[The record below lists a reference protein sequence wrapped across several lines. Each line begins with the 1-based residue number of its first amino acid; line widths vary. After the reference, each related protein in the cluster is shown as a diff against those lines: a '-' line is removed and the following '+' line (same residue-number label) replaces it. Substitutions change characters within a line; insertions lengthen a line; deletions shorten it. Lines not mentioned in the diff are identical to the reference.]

1 MSSTTPIS
9 PVASSSSS
17 SSSASVLPTQTLNQQ
32 DFLNLL
38 VTELQNQD
46 PMNPMSDTDFI
57 AQMAQFS
64 TLQQSQQ
71 TYQSIQGMQATNL
84 IGSTVNV
91 ATTDGVSATGTVSG
105 VLMDSGTP
113 EVLVN
118 GAPYTLSEVQ
128 SVTPPATTTT
138 TPTTTPTSSPTTP
151 TSN

>member
-1 MSSTTPIS
+1 MQIGTVDSTTTS
-9 PVASSSSS
+9 TANSSSSS
-17 SSSASVLPTQTLNQQ
+17 SSSLLPTQTLNQQ

-46 PMNPMSDTDFI
+46 PMNPMSNTDFI

-71 TYQSIQGMQATNL
+71 TYQSISEMQATNL
-84 IGSTVNV
+84 IGATVN
-91 ATTDGVSATGTVSG
+91 ATTTGGGTDTGVVTE
-105 VLMDSGTP
+105 VLMNSGTP

-118 GAPYTLSEVQ
+118 GTPYTLDEVQ
-128 SVTPPATTTT
+128 TVTPPAATSTPSSTTTA
-138 TPTTTPTSSPTTP
+138 